1 MNYKNLLFILNPNAG
16 KGEIRSK
23 AVRILQLFSSAG
35 YDVLVS
41 PTSRAGEIPEIIQ
54 RRANGV
60 DLVVCCGGDG
70 TLNETVTG
78 LMKLDPRPPLGYLPA
93 GTVNDFASS
102 LGISKDLEG
111 AAQAV
116 LSGSPVDVD
125 IGRFGEQY
133 FTYVAAFGAFTEVS
147 YQTPQQSKNVFG
159 RTAYVLE
166 GLKRL
171 TSLKSYQASI
181 EYDSGT
187 CQGDYLFGMISNS
200 SSVGGLKLLDDAQIS
215 MNDGMFEV
223 ILIQKPDSL
232 TEMQQVINAVLLHD
246 YSSPLITGFRTSNL
260 TVSCENET
268 PWTLDGEFGGAPEK
282 VEIENLHSAL
292 KTIFF

>member
-78 LMKLDPRPPLGYLPA
+78 LMKLDLRPPLGYLPA

-282 VEIENLHSAL
+282 VEIENLHLAL
-292 KTIFF
+292 RVIL

>member
-246 YSSPLITGFRTSNL
+246 YSSPLITAFRTSNL
-260 TVSCENET
+260 TVFCENET

-282 VEIENLHSAL
+282 VEIENLHLAL
-292 KTIFF
+292 RVIL

>member
-1 MNYKNLLFILNPNAG
+1 MNHKNLLFILNPNAG

-54 RRANGV
+54 RRANNI

-111 AAQAV
+111 AAQAI

-181 EYDSGT
+181 EYDSGA
-187 CQGDYLFGMISNS
+187 CQGDYLFGMVSNS

-215 MNDGMFEV
+215 MNDGMFE
-223 ILIQKPDSL
+223 ILLIQKPDSL

-246 YSSPLITGFRTSNL
+246 YSSPLITAFRTSNL

-282 VEIENLHSAL
+282 VEIENLHLAL
-292 KTIFF
+292 RVIL

>member
-1 MNYKNLLFILNPNAG
+1 MYK
-16 KGEIRSK
+16 R
-23 AVRILQLFSSAG
+23 Q
-35 YDVLVS
+35 
-41 PTSRAGEIPEIIQ
+41 
-54 RRANGV
+54 
-60 DLVVCCGGDG
+60 
-70 TLNETVTG
+70 
-78 LMKLDPRPPLGYLPA
+78 
-93 GTVNDFASS
+93 ASS

-282 VEIENLHSAL
+282 VEIENLHLAL
-292 KTIFF
+292 RVIL

>member
-1 MNYKNLLFILNPNAG
+1 MNHKNLLFILNPNAG

-23 AVRILQLFSSAG
+23 MIRILQLFSAAG
-35 YDVLVS
+35 YDSLVS
-41 PTSRAGEIPEIIQ
+41 PTLHAGEIPEIIQ
-54 RRANGV
+54 RLANGV

-78 LMKLDPRPPLGYLPA
+78 LMQLDPRPPLGYLPA

-102 LGISKDLEG
+102 LGIPKDLEA

-147 YQTPQQSKNVFG
+147 YQTPQQSKNMFG

-166 GLKRL
+166 GLKCL
-171 TSLKSYQASI
+171 TSLKSYPVSI
-181 EYDSGT
+181 EFDNGT
-187 CQGDYLFGMISNS
+187 CQGDYLFGMVSNA
-200 SSVGGLKLLDDAQIS
+200 SSVGGLKLLDDRIS

-223 ILIQKPDSL
+223 LLIQKPDSL
-232 TEMQQVINAVLLHD
+232 IEMQQVINAVLLHD
-246 YSSPLITGFRTSNL
+246 YSSPLITVFRTSNL

-268 PWTLDGEFGGAPEK
+268 PWTLDGEFGGAPQK
-282 VEIENLHSAL
+282 IEIENLHLAL
-292 KTIFF
+292 RVIL

>member
-1 MNYKNLLFILNPNAG
+1 MLFILNPNAG

-282 VEIENLHSAL
+282 VEIENLHLAL
-292 KTIFF
+292 RVIL

>member
-60 DLVVCCGGDG
+60 DLVVCCCGDG

-116 LSGSPVDVD
+116 LSGYPVDVD

-282 VEIENLHSAL
+282 VEIENLHLAL
-292 KTIFF
+292 RVIL

>member
-1 MNYKNLLFILNPNAG
+1 MNHKNLLFILNPNAG

-23 AVRILQLFSSAG
+23 AVRILQLFSAAG
-35 YDVLVS
+35 YDSLVS
-41 PTSRAGEIPEIIQ
+41 PTLHSGEIPEIIQ

-102 LGISKDLEG
+102 LGISKDLEE
-111 AAQAV
+111 AAQTV

-147 YQTPQQSKNVFG
+147 YQTPQQSKNMFG

-171 TSLKSYQASI
+171 KSLTTYQASI
-181 EYDSGT
+181 EFDSGS
-187 CQGDYLFGMISNS
+187 CQGDYLFGMVSNA
-200 SSVGGLKLLDDAQIS
+200 SSVGGLKLPDNAIS

-223 ILIQKPDSL
+223 LLIHKPDSL

-246 YSSPLITGFRTSNL
+246 YSSPLITAFRTSNL
-260 TVSCENET
+260 TISCENET
-268 PWTLDGEFGGAPEK
+268 PWTLDGEFGGAPQK
-282 VEIENLHSAL
+282 IEIENLHLAL
-292 KTIFF
+292 RVIL

>member
-200 SSVGGLKLLDDAQIS
+200 SSVGGLKLLDHAQLS

-246 YSSPLITGFRTSNL
+246 YSSPLITAFRTSNL

-282 VEIENLHSAL
+282 VEIENLHLAL
-292 KTIFF
+292 RVIL

>member
-187 CQGDYLFGMISNS
+187 CHGDYLFGMISNS

-282 VEIENLHSAL
+282 VEIENLHLAL
-292 KTIFF
+292 RVIL

>member
-282 VEIENLHSAL
+282 VEIENLHLAL
-292 KTIFF
+292 RVIL

>member
-1 MNYKNLLFILNPNAG
+1 MNHKNLLFILNPNAG

-23 AVRILQLFSSAG
+23 MIRMLQLFSAAG
-35 YDVLVS
+35 YDSLVS
-41 PTSRAGEIPEIIQ
+41 PTLHAGEIPEIIQ
-54 RRANGV
+54 RLANGV

-78 LMKLDPRPPLGYLPA
+78 LMQLDPRPPLGYLPA

-102 LGISKDLEG
+102 LGIPKDLEA

-147 YQTPQQSKNVFG
+147 YQTPQQSKNMFG

-166 GLKRL
+166 GLKCL
-171 TSLKSYQASI
+171 TSLKSYPVSI
-181 EYDSGT
+181 EFDNGT
-187 CQGDYLFGMISNS
+187 CQGDYLFGMVSNA
-200 SSVGGLKLLDDAQIS
+200 SSVGGLKLLDDRIS

-223 ILIQKPDSL
+223 LLIQKPDSL
-232 TEMQQVINAVLLHD
+232 IEMQQVINAVLLHD
-246 YSSPLITGFRTSNL
+246 YSSPLITVFRTSNL

-268 PWTLDGEFGGAPEK
+268 PWTLDGEFGGAPQK
-282 VEIENLHSAL
+282 IEIENLHLAL
-292 KTIFF
+292 RVIL

>member
-1 MNYKNLLFILNPNAG
+1 MNHKNLLFILNPNAG

-23 AVRILQLFSSAG
+23 MIRILQLFSAAG
-35 YDVLVS
+35 YDSLVS
-41 PTSRAGEIPEIIQ
+41 PTLHAGEIPEIIQ
-54 RRANGV
+54 RRTNGV

-78 LMKLDPRPPLGYLPA
+78 LMQLDPRPPLGYLPA

-102 LGISKDLEG
+102 LGIPKDLEA

-147 YQTPQQSKNVFG
+147 YQTPQQSKNMFG

-166 GLKRL
+166 GLKCL
-171 TSLKSYQASI
+171 TSLKSYPVSI
-181 EYDSGT
+181 EFDNGT
-187 CQGDYLFGMISNS
+187 CQGDYLFGMVSNA
-200 SSVGGLKLLDDAQIS
+200 SSVGGLKLLDDRIS

-223 ILIQKPDSL
+223 LLIQKPDSL
-232 TEMQQVINAVLLHD
+232 IEMQQVINAVLLHD
-246 YSSPLITGFRTSNL
+246 YSSPLITVFRTSNL

-268 PWTLDGEFGGAPEK
+268 PWTLDGEFGGAPQK
-282 VEIENLHSAL
+282 IEIENLHLAL
-292 KTIFF
+292 RVIL

>member
-133 FTYVAAFGAFTEVS
+133 FTYIAAFGAFTEVS

-246 YSSPLITGFRTSNL
+246 YSSPLITAFRTSNL

-282 VEIENLHSAL
+282 VEIENLHLAL
-292 KTIFF
+292 RVIL

>member
-1 MNYKNLLFILNPNAG
+1 MNHKNLLFILNPNAG

-23 AVRILQLFSSAG
+23 MIRILQLFSAAG
-35 YDVLVS
+35 YDSLVS
-41 PTSRAGEIPEIIQ
+41 PTLHAGEIPEIIQ

-78 LMKLDPRPPLGYLPA
+78 LMQLDPRPPLGYLPA

-102 LGISKDLEG
+102 LGIPKDLEA

-147 YQTPQQSKNVFG
+147 YQTPQQSKNMFG

-166 GLKRL
+166 GLKCL
-171 TSLKSYQASI
+171 TSLKSYPVSI
-181 EYDSGT
+181 EFDNGT
-187 CQGDYLFGMISNS
+187 CQGDYLFGMVSNA
-200 SSVGGLKLLDDAQIS
+200 SSVGGLKLLDDRIS

-223 ILIQKPDSL
+223 LLIQKPDSL
-232 TEMQQVINAVLLHD
+232 IEMQQVINAVLLHD
-246 YSSPLITGFRTSNL
+246 YSSPLITVFRTSNL

-268 PWTLDGEFGGAPEK
+268 PWTLDGEFGGAPQK
-282 VEIENLHSAL
+282 IEIENLHLAL
-292 KTIFF
+292 RVIL

>member
-223 ILIQKPDSL
+223 ILIQKPDFL

-282 VEIENLHSAL
+282 VEIENLHLAL
-292 KTIFF
+292 RVIL

>member
-1 MNYKNLLFILNPNAG
+1 MNHKNLLFILNPNAG

-23 AVRILQLFSSAG
+23 MIRILQLFSAAG
-35 YDVLVS
+35 YDSLVS
-41 PTSRAGEIPEIIQ
+41 PTLHAWEIPEIIQ
-54 RRANGV
+54 RLANGV

-78 LMKLDPRPPLGYLPA
+78 LMQLDPRPPLGYLPA

-102 LGISKDLEG
+102 LGIPKDLEA

-147 YQTPQQSKNVFG
+147 YQTPQQSKNMFG

-166 GLKRL
+166 GLKCL
-171 TSLKSYQASI
+171 TSLKSYPVSI
-181 EYDSGT
+181 EFDNGT
-187 CQGDYLFGMISNS
+187 CQGDYLFGMVSNA
-200 SSVGGLKLLDDAQIS
+200 SSVGGLKLLDDRIS

-223 ILIQKPDSL
+223 LLIQKPDSL
-232 TEMQQVINAVLLHD
+232 IEMQQVINAVLLHD
-246 YSSPLITGFRTSNL
+246 YSSPLITVFRTSNL

-268 PWTLDGEFGGAPEK
+268 PWTLDGEFGGAPQK
-282 VEIENLHSAL
+282 IEIENLHLAL
-292 KTIFF
+292 RVIL

>member
-1 MNYKNLLFILNPNAG
+1 MNHKNLLFILNPNAG

-35 YDVLVS
+35 YDALVS

-54 RRANGV
+54 RRANNI

-181 EYDSGT
+181 EYDSGA
-187 CQGDYLFGMISNS
+187 CQGDYLFGMVSNS

-215 MNDGMFEV
+215 MNDGMFE
-223 ILIQKPDSL
+223 ILLIQKPDSL

-246 YSSPLITGFRTSNL
+246 YSSPLITAFRTSNL

-282 VEIENLHSAL
+282 VEIENLHLAL
-292 KTIFF
+292 RVIL

>member
-246 YSSPLITGFRTSNL
+246 YSSTLITAFRTSNL

-282 VEIENLHSAL
+282 VEIENLHLAL
-292 KTIFF
+292 RVIL

>member
-41 PTSRAGEIPEIIQ
+41 TTSRAGEIPEIIQ

-282 VEIENLHSAL
+282 VEIENLHLAL
-292 KTIFF
+292 RVIL

>member
-1 MNYKNLLFILNPNAG
+1 MNHKNLLFILNP
-16 KGEIRSK
+16 
-23 AVRILQLFSSAG
+23 
-35 YDVLVS
+35 YDLLVS
-41 PTSRAGEIPEIIQ
+41 PTLHAGEIPEIIQ

-60 DLVVCCGGDG
+60 DLIVCCGGDG

-78 LMKLDPRPPLGYLPA
+78 LMQLDPRPPLGYLPA

-102 LGISKDLEG
+102 LGIPKDLEA

-147 YQTPQQSKNVFG
+147 YQTPQQSKNMFG

-166 GLKRL
+166 GLKCL
-171 TSLKSYQASI
+171 TSLKSYPVSI
-181 EYDSGT
+181 EFDNGT
-187 CQGDYLFGMISNS
+187 CQGDYLFGMVSNA
-200 SSVGGLKLLDDAQIS
+200 SSVGGLKLLDDRIS

-223 ILIQKPDSL
+223 LLIQKPDSL
-232 TEMQQVINAVLLHD
+232 IEMQQVINAVLLHD
-246 YSSPLITGFRTSNL
+246 YSSPLITVFRTSNL

-268 PWTLDGEFGGAPEK
+268 PWTLDGEFGGAPQK
-282 VEIENLHSAL
+282 IEIENLHLAL
-292 KTIFF
+292 RVIL

>member
-282 VEIENLHSAL
+282 VEIENL
-292 KTIFF
+292 I

>member
-102 LGISKDLEG
+102 LGISKYLEG

-232 TEMQQVINAVLLHD
+232 TEMQ
-246 YSSPLITGFRTSNL
+246 
-260 TVSCENET
+260 
-268 PWTLDGEFGGAPEK
+268 
-282 VEIENLHSAL
+282 
-292 KTIFF
+292 

>member
-1 MNYKNLLFILNPNAG
+1 MNHKNLLFILNPNAG

-23 AVRILQLFSSAG
+23 AVRILQLFSAAG
-35 YDVLVS
+35 YDSLVS
-41 PTSRAGEIPEIIQ
+41 PTLHSGEIPEIIQ

-102 LGISKDLEG
+102 LGISKDLEE
-111 AAQAV
+111 AAQTV

-147 YQTPQQSKNVFG
+147 YQTPQQSKNMFG

-171 TSLKSYQASI
+171 KSLKTYQASI
-181 EYDSGT
+181 EFDSGA
-187 CQGDYLFGMISNS
+187 CQGDYLFGMVSNA
-200 SSVGGLKLLDDAQIS
+200 SSVGGLKLPDNAIS

-223 ILIQKPDSL
+223 LLIHKPDSL

-246 YSSPLITGFRTSNL
+246 YSSPLITAFRTSNL
-260 TVSCENET
+260 TISCENET
-268 PWTLDGEFGGAPEK
+268 PWTLDGEFGGAPQK
-282 VEIENLHSAL
+282 IGIENLHLAL
-292 KTIFF
+292 RVIL

>member
-70 TLNETVTG
+70 TLNETVAG

-246 YSSPLITGFRTSNL
+246 YSSPLITAFRTSNL

-282 VEIENLHSAL
+282 VEIENLHLAL
-292 KTIFF
+292 RVIL

>member
-1 MNYKNLLFILNPNAG
+1 MNHKNLLFILNPNAG

-35 YDVLVS
+35 YDALVS

-54 RRANGV
+54 RRANNI

-166 GLKRL
+166 GLKHL

-181 EYDSGT
+181 EYDSGA
-187 CQGDYLFGMISNS
+187 CQGDYLFGMVSNS

-215 MNDGMFEV
+215 MNDGMFE
-223 ILIQKPDSL
+223 ILLIQKPDSL

-246 YSSPLITGFRTSNL
+246 YSSPLITAFRTSNL
-260 TVSCENET
+260 TVSCENKT

-282 VEIENLHSAL
+282 VEIENLHLAL
-292 KTIFF
+292 RVIL

>member
-78 LMKLDPRPPLGYLPA
+78 LMKLDPRPPLEYLPA

-102 LGISKDLEG
+102 LGICKDLEG

-282 VEIENLHSAL
+282 VEIENLHLAL
-292 KTIFF
+292 RVIL

>member
-60 DLVVCCGGDG
+60 DLVVCGGGDG
-70 TLNETVTG
+70 TVNETVTG

-282 VEIENLHSAL
+282 VEIENLHLAL
-292 KTIFF
+292 RVIL

>member
-125 IGRFGEQY
+125 IGQFGEQY

-282 VEIENLHSAL
+282 VEIENLHLAL
-292 KTIFF
+292 RVIL

>member
-181 EYDSGT
+181 EYDSGA
-187 CQGDYLFGMISNS
+187 CQGDYLFGMVSNS

-215 MNDGMFEV
+215 MNDGMFE
-223 ILIQKPDSL
+223 ILLIQKPDSL

-246 YSSPLITGFRTSNL
+246 YSSPLITAFRTSNL

-282 VEIENLHSAL
+282 VEIENLHLAL
-292 KTIFF
+292 RVIL

>member
-1 MNYKNLLFILNPNAG
+1 MNRKNLLFILNPNAG
-16 KGEIRSK
+16 KGEIRPK
-23 AVRILQLFSSAG
+23 AVKILQIFSAAG
-35 YDVLVS
+35 YDSLVS
-41 PTSRAGEIPEIIQ
+41 PTLHSGEIPEIIQ
-54 RRANGV
+54 RRAKGV

-78 LMKLDPRPPLGYLPA
+78 LMNLDPRPPLGYLPA

-102 LGISKDLEG
+102 LGIPKDLEE
-111 AAQAV
+111 AVQTV

-125 IGRFGEQY
+125 IGRFGNRY

-147 YQTPQQSKNVFG
+147 YQTPQQSKNMFG
-159 RTAYVLE
+159 RKAYVLE

-171 TSLKSYQASI
+171 TSLKSYQVSI
-181 EYDSGT
+181 EFDSGV
-187 CQGDYLFGMISNS
+187 CQGDYLFGMISNA
-200 SSVGGLKLLDDAQIS
+200 SSVGGLKLLDDSQIS

-223 ILIQKPDSL
+223 LLIQKPDSL

-246 YSSPLITGFRTSNL
+246 YSSPLITAFRTSNL

-268 PWTLDGEFGGAPEK
+268 PWTLDGEFGGAPQK
-282 VEIENLHSAL
+282 IEIENLHLAL
-292 KTIFF
+292 RVIL

>member
-1 MNYKNLLFILNPNAG
+1 MNRKNLLFILNPNAG

-23 AVRILQLFSSAG
+23 VVRILQLFSSAG
-35 YDVLVS
+35 YDSLVS
-41 PTSRAGEIPEIIQ
+41 PTLHSGEIPEIIQ

-102 LGISKDLEG
+102 LGISKDLEE
-111 AAQAV
+111 ATQAV

-147 YQTPQQSKNVFG
+147 YQTPQQSKNMFG
-159 RTAYVLE
+159 RKAYVLE

-171 TSLKSYQASI
+171 TSLKSYPASI
-181 EYDSGT
+181 EFDSGS
-187 CQGDYLFGMISNS
+187 CQGDYLFGMVSNA
-200 SSVGGLKLLDDAQIS
+200 SSVGGLKLLDDDKIS
-215 MNDGMFEV
+215 MNDGVFEV
-223 ILIQKPDSL
+223 LLIQKPDSL

-246 YSSPLITGFRTSNL
+246 YSSPLITAFRTSTL

-268 PWTLDGEFGGAPEK
+268 PWTLDGEFGGAPQK
-282 VEIENLHSAL
+282 IEIENLHLAL
-292 KTIFF
+292 RVIL

>member
-147 YQTPQQSKNVFG
+147 YQTPQQSKHVFG

-246 YSSPLITGFRTSNL
+246 YSSPLITAFRTSNL

-282 VEIENLHSAL
+282 VEIENLHLAL
-292 KTIFF
+292 RVIL

>member
-1 MNYKNLLFILNPNAG
+1 MNYKNLLFIFFSYAG

-246 YSSPLITGFRTSNL
+246 YSSPLITAFRTSNL

-282 VEIENLHSAL
+282 VEIENLHLAL
-292 KTIFF
+292 RVIL

>member
-246 YSSPLITGFRTSNL
+246 YSSPLITAFRTSNL
-260 TVSCENET
+260 TVSCETET

-282 VEIENLHSAL
+282 VEIENLHLAL
-292 KTIFF
+292 RVIL

>member
-187 CQGDYLFGMISNS
+187 CQRDYLFGMISNS

-246 YSSPLITGFRTSNL
+246 YSSPLITAFRTSNL

-282 VEIENLHSAL
+282 VEIENLHLAL
-292 KTIFF
+292 RVIL

>member
-1 MNYKNLLFILNPNAG
+1 MNHKNLLFILNPNAG

-23 AVRILQLFSSAG
+23 MIRILQLFSAAG
-35 YDVLVS
+35 YDSLVS
-41 PTSRAGEIPEIIQ
+41 PTLHAGEIPEIIQ

-78 LMKLDPRPPLGYLPA
+78 LMQLDPRPPLGYLPA

-102 LGISKDLEG
+102 LGIPKDLEA
-111 AAQAV
+111 AAQTV

-147 YQTPQQSKNVFG
+147 YQTPQQSKNMFG

-166 GLKRL
+166 GLKCL
-171 TSLKSYQASI
+171 TSLKSYPVSI
-181 EYDSGT
+181 EFDNGT
-187 CQGDYLFGMISNS
+187 YQGDYLFGMVSNA
-200 SSVGGLKLLDDAQIS
+200 SSVGGLKLLDDRIS

-223 ILIQKPDSL
+223 LLIQKPDSL
-232 TEMQQVINAVLLHD
+232 IEMQQVINAVLLHD
-246 YSSPLITGFRTSNL
+246 YSSPLITVFRTSNL

-268 PWTLDGEFGGAPEK
+268 PWTLDGEFGGAPQK
-282 VEIENLHSAL
+282 IEIENLHLAL
-292 KTIFF
+292 RVIL